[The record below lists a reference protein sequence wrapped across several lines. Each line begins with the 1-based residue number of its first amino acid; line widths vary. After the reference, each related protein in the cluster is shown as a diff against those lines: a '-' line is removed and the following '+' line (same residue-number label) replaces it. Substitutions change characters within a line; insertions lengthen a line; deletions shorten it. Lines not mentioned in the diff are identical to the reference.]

1 MKASRGVVVVL
12 MALLALLSLVG
23 TCDRSRANISS
34 SRGSAGIDRTIE
46 R

>member
-23 TCDRSRANISS
+23 TCDRSRIPRALV
-34 SRGSAGIDRTIE
+34 GALVL
-46 R
+46 